1 VGLLIIV
8 IIPYSNGMAIVLVLL
23 NKYVLHIIQ
32 NILSSYKIIV
42 NELKRDN
49 KQAKFELVY
58 PVFILFYSITK

>member
-1 VGLLIIV
+1 
-8 IIPYSNGMAIVLVLL
+8 MAIVLVLL